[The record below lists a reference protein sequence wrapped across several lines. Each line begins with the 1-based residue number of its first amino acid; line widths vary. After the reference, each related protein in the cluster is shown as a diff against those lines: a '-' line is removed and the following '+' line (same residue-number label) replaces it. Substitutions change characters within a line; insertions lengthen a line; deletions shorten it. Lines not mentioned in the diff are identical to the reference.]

1 MIPRIAN
8 DAARQGGGERDMTDR
23 KLEFMRRAIDMA
35 RHATDTGS
43 GGPFGCVI
51 VKDGEIVAEGFN
63 QVRLTKDPTAHG
75 EMVGL
80 RAAAAK
86 LGTAD
91 LSGCEIYNIS
101 IPCPMCMAALYW
113 ARIDKVYYCCL
124 PADADA
130 IGFDNVRIAQYLR
143 EPIEAQPIKSERIE
157 QLYPDALVAYR
168 RSVTPT
174 TT

>member
-1 MIPRIAN
+1 ML
-8 DAARQGGGERDMTDR
+8 EKMTDK
-23 KLEFMRRAIDMA
+23 KLQFMRRAIELA
-35 RHATDTGS
+35 RHATNSGS

-51 VKDGEIVAEGFN
+51 VKDGVVVAEGFN

-80 RAAAAK
+80 RAAASK

-101 IPCPMCMAALYW
+101 IPCPMCLAALYW
-113 ARIDKVYYCCL
+113 AKIDKVYYCCL

-130 IGFDNVRIAQYLR
+130 IGFDNVTIARHLQQ
-143 EPIEAQPIKSERIE
+143 PIENQPIRSERIE
-157 QLYPDALVAYR
+157 ELYDEALAAYR
-168 RSVTPT
+168 ASIVSTPT
-174 TT
+174 

>member
-1 MIPRIAN
+1 ML
-8 DAARQGGGERDMTDR
+8 EKMTDK
-23 KLEFMRRAIDMA
+23 KLQFMRRAIELA
-35 RHATDTGS
+35 RHATNSGS

-51 VKDGEIVAEGFN
+51 VKDGVVVAEGFN

-80 RAAAAK
+80 RAAASK

-101 IPCPMCMAALYW
+101 IPCPMCLAALYW
-113 ARIDKVYYCCL
+113 AKIDKVYYCCL

-130 IGFDNVRIAQYLR
+130 IGFDNVTIARHLQQ
-143 EPIEAQPIKSERIE
+143 PIENQPIKSERIE
-157 QLYPDALVAYR
+157 ELYDEALAAYR
-168 RSVTPT
+168 ASIVSTPT
-174 TT
+174 

>member
-1 MIPRIAN
+1 MP
-8 DAARQGGGERDMTDR
+8 DK
-23 KLEFMRRAIDMA
+23 KLQFMRRAIELA
-35 RHATDTGS
+35 RHATDSGS

-51 VKDGEIVAEGFN
+51 VKDGAIVAEGFN

-80 RAAAAK
+80 RAAAKK

-101 IPCPMCMAALYW
+101 IPCPMCLAALYW
-113 ARIDKVYYCCL
+113 AKIDKVYYCCL

-130 IGFDNVRIAQYLR
+130 IGFDNVTIARHLQQPF
-143 EPIEAQPIKSERIE
+143 ENQPIKSERIVE
-157 QLYPDALVAYR
+157 LYDDALAAYR
-168 RSVTPT
+168 NSVAPT
-174 TT
+174 SK

>member
-1 MIPRIAN
+1 M
-8 DAARQGGGERDMTDR
+8 R
-23 KLEFMRRAIDMA
+23 KKLQFMRRAIELA

-51 VKDGEIVAEGFN
+51 VRDGAIVAEGFN
-63 QVRLTKDPTAHG
+63 QVRLTRDPTAHG

-80 RAAAAK
+80 RAAARE

-101 IPCPMCMAALYW
+101 IPCPMCLAALYW

-124 PADADA
+124 PEDADA
-130 IGFDNVRIAQYLR
+130 IGFDNVTIARHLQL
-143 EPIEAQPIKSERIE
+143 PLEAQPIGSERIE
-157 QLYPDALVAYR
+157 ELYDDALAAYR
-168 RSVTPT
+168 HAVVSPSK
-174 TT
+174 

>member
-1 MIPRIAN
+1 
-8 DAARQGGGERDMTDR
+8 MTDK
-23 KLEFMRRAIDMA
+23 KLQFMRRAIELA
-35 RHATDTGS
+35 RHATNSGS

-51 VKDGEIVAEGFN
+51 VKDGVVVAEGFN

-80 RAAAAK
+80 RAAASK

-101 IPCPMCMAALYW
+101 IPCPMCLAALYW
-113 ARIDKVYYCCL
+113 AKIDKVYYCCL

-130 IGFDNVRIAQYLR
+130 IGFDNVTIARHLQQ
-143 EPIEAQPIKSERIE
+143 PIENQPIRSERIE
-157 QLYPDALVAYR
+157 ELYDEALAAYR
-168 RSVTPT
+168 ASIVSTPT
-174 TT
+174 